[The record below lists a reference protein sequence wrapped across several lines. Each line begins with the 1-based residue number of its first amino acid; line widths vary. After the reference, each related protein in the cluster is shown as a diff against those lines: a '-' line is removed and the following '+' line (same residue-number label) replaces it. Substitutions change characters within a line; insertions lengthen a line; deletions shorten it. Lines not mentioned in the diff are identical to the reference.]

1 MESMAKSQIKI
12 MYVVLIAL
20 FLSACASTIKQQDL
34 QSVKTVGVINNF
46 PENPNFVTIGTTIF
60 NNDYASIKDD
70 KYSELLV
77 KTVLDYVNAKGMIA
91 KVIDE
96 SDRGSYDMVLELIPR
111 DMYGIPGT
119 FGFGVNQRSMFGNA
133 MQANTYVALNIGPY
147 INGKSKCSACYLQK
161 IKPLNIDNLPEN
173 WEALSINEQKH
184 VDEILSENIRETLI
198 ELLVEVGI

>member
-1 MESMAKSQIKI
+1 LNSVLLTNQSTGRQLAGWGSFLAILANKFAPFIRGVTYQMESMVKSQIKI

-77 KTVLDYVNAKGMIA
+77 KTVLDYVKAKGMIA

-96 SDRGSYDMVLELIPR
+96 SDRGSYDMVLELIP
-111 DMYGIPGT
+111 
-119 FGFGVNQRSMFGNA
+119 
-133 MQANTYVALNIGPY
+133 
-147 INGKSKCSACYLQK
+147 
-161 IKPLNIDNLPEN
+161 
-173 WEALSINEQKH
+173 
-184 VDEILSENIRETLI
+184 
-198 ELLVEVGI
+198 

>member
-1 MESMAKSQIKI
+1 MESMVKSQIKV
-12 MYVVLIAL
+12 MLVVVIVL

-34 QSVKTVGVINNF
+34 QSVKTVGVINKF

-70 KYSELLV
+70 KYSRLLV
-77 KTVLDYVNAKGMIA
+77 KTVIDYVNSKGMDA
-91 KVIDE
+91 KVIEE

-119 FGFGVNQRSMFGNA
+119 FGFGVNQRSMFGNS

-147 INGKSKCSACYLQK
+147 INGKSKFSACYLQK
-161 IKPLNIDNLPEN
+161 IKPINIEKLPET
-173 WEALSINEQKH
+173 WEALSAEEQKH
-184 VDEILSENIRETLI
+184 VDEVLRANIKETLT